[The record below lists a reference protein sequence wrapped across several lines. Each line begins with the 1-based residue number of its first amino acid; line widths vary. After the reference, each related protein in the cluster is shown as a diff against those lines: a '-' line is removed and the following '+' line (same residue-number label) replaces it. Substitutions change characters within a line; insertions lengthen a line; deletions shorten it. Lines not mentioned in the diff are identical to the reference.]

1 MDVEQ
6 VLIDQ
11 RKLYE
16 RLLKAAKKML
26 EWSWEDCDPE
36 PQRDIAA
43 LQLAVDDIEQ
53 LKRIRKKA
61 ERREQF
67 RPKSKLTR
75 IEDVTHQTL
84 RRSDSE
90 LGSFDV
96 PA

>member
-1 MDVEQ
+1 MVADQ

-11 RKLYE
+11 QKLYD
-16 RLLKAAKKML
+16 RLLKAAKKVL
-26 EWSWEDCDPE
+26 EWSWDDNDAE
-36 PQRDIAA
+36 PQRDITS
-43 LQLAVDDIEQ
+43 LQDAVDEIDSWKE
-53 LKRIRKKA
+53 IRKKA
-61 ERREQF
+61 ERRENS

-84 RRSDSE
+84 RKSDSE